1 MEYKEGMTF
10 KDFIGQKKKRGKT
23 KLHPDFTMKDYM
35 EYYKHSVW
43 RYQGGLTRAGTRRKR
58 MAKNS
63 KWILTP
69 VQYKKILSSI
79 NILLLEATLRGEDIE
94 LPEGFGV
101 LYARQKPVVTK
112 VDDKG
117 NLKTNRAVNWKE
129 TLNLWYEDK
138 EARETKQVVYQEN
151 CKAKPLI
158 LMQFGDFTNKRFL
171 FFNPIHKIMRNI
183 SQTMGKGELILPPIG
198 ASTRAIK
205 DL

>member
-10 KDFIGQKKKRGKT
+10 KDFVSQKKKRGKT

-69 VQYKKILSSI
+69 AQYKKILSSI

-101 LYARQKPVVTK
+101 LFQ
-112 VDDKG
+112 
-117 NLKTNRAVNWKE
+117 
-129 TLNLWYEDK
+129 
-138 EARETKQVVYQEN
+138 
-151 CKAKPLI
+151 
-158 LMQFGDFTNKRFL
+158 
-171 FFNPIHKIMRNI
+171 
-183 SQTMGKGELILPPIG
+183 
-198 ASTRAIK
+198 
-205 DL
+205 